1 MYDRILHCVLLQL
14 LGLLKCHPIDVY
26 MPIYRRGLGFA
37 IDEKLEGGTHMN
49 YNAVLMKVWFCPVSR
64 PSVRKEE
71 GNITLWVACIGF
83 HCKRWKCE
91 NYGCMGLVNQSDCYH
106 PNSMLVKGLY
116 YQNDLSNHLP

>member
-1 MYDRILHCVLLQL
+1 
-14 LGLLKCHPIDVY
+14 
-26 MPIYRRGLGFA
+26 
-37 IDEKLEGGTHMN
+37 MN